1 MGGRPR
7 IPREAPAPRP
17 RRHSD
22 GFAEPL
28 ARPAAQGTAFE
39 TFGADGMGTG
49 TVSVLESLDILGTP
63 DVGAQLTQ
71 QQQPSRVP
79 ASLYSIWND
88 DSGVSTG
95 LGTVTAGLSRVADPQ
110 PLQQPQPP
118 PPRQLRRAELN
129 PASGLGLVQEAM
141 VRHLEGESA
150 TRSETRPW
158 DMATAASSSGFPSTD
173 PSYVLPDEFNPA
185 DAETFG
191 TRAENWQAGCDAS
204 DYGYTYE

>member
-1 MGGRPR
+1 MG
-7 IPREAPAPRP
+7 
-17 RRHSD
+17 
-22 GFAEPL
+22 
-28 ARPAAQGTAFE
+28 
-39 TFGADGMGTG
+39 
-49 TVSVLESLDILGTP
+49 
-63 DVGAQLTQ
+63 
-71 QQQPSRVP
+71 
-79 ASLYSIWND
+79 

-110 PLQQPQPP
+110 
-118 PPRQLRRAELN
+118 PRQLRRAELN

-173 PSYVLPDEFNPA
+173 PSDVLPDEFNPA

-191 TRAENWQAGCDAS
+191 TRAENWQAAVMPLTTATRTNERSCEHAA
-204 DYGYTYE
+204 